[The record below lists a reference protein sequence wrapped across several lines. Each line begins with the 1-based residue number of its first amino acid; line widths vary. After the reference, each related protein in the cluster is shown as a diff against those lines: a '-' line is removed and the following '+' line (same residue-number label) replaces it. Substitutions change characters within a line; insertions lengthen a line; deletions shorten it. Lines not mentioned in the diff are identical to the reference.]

1 MNILIVVLLVLFG
14 VALLVAELFLLPGF
28 GIAGIAGFLSLG
40 GAVAMAYLRLAPVYP
55 WAGHI
60 TLLVS
65 VVLTAV
71 AIWLF
76 LRAKTIDKIALDTT
90 IDSSVSLAE
99 PGKKIEKL
107 EAGAKRMEEETEQND
122 NN

>member
-1 MNILIVVLLVLFG
+1 MNILIVVLLILFG

-28 GIAGIAGFLSLG
+28 GIAGISGFLALG
-40 GAVAMAYLRLAPVYP
+40 GAVAVAYLKLTALCP
-55 WAGHI
+55 WAGHV
-60 TLLVS
+60 TLGVS
-65 VVLTAV
+65 IVLSIL

-76 LRAKTIDKIALDTT
+76 VRSRTIDKIALDAT

-107 EAGAKRMEEETEQND
+107 EKGAKRMEKDEEQNEK
-122 NN
+122 N

>member
-14 VALLVAELFLLPGF
+14 VALLVSELFLLPGF

-40 GAVAMAYLRLAPVYP
+40 GAVAMAYMRLAPVYP
-55 WAGHI
+55 WAGHV
-60 TLLVS
+60 TLMVS
-65 VVLTAV
+65 LVLTAV

-76 LRAKTIDKIALDTT
+76 LRARTIDKMALDTT

-99 PGKKIEKL
+99 PGRKIENL
-107 EAGAKRMEEETEQND
+107 EADAKRMEQETEQKDIN
-122 NN
+122 